1 VKVSETTVMTFAAES
16 TWRDAIEHYFRGKK
30 TVRWCQPAGFAGL
43 IIIQPMLGWLVA
55 VLLHP
60 LSAVAWLGLAATGQ
74 VEGAATATLFW
85 LIGCELRSWSAS
97 VCGACCCGADVG
109 CQLDAVAGRVPL
121 TETEMVELVSFGA
134 AGRRVM
140 KQTLHHSG
148 CRTNGSSLRE
158 ADAMSG
164 RVVVTGVGAVTPLG
178 LNFRPHGG
186 GWWRGRRGGAG
197 HTI

>member
-1 VKVSETTVMTFAAES
+1 LLAES
-16 TWRDAIEHYFRGKK
+16 TWRDAIEHYFRWKK

-74 VEGAATATLFW
+74 VEVLGDGDLVLADWLRAALVVGGQFVEPVA
-85 LIGCELRSWSAS
+85 A
-97 VCGACCCGADVG
+97 AADVG

-140 KQTLHHSG
+140 KQTLQSQ
-148 CRTNGSSLRE
+148 RLPVPTDSSLRE
-158 ADAMSG
+158 ADA
-164 RVVVTGVGAVTPLG
+164 
-178 LNFRPHGG
+178 
-186 GWWRGRRGGAG
+186 
-197 HTI
+197 